1 MDRTFFNQT
10 NDHCVTR
17 LLQTSETRSIVV
29 TEDIYDHKG
38 VKLLARGT
46 AVTATLRER
55 LIARTLRKPLE
66 TSLQAEQGLRPH
78 QLTEIATRL
87 FADQPTIATLAG
99 PYRET
104 IADFLSRQKITG
116 PSQLL
121 MTAVAEKDPDSLLHA
136 VITATIAGSLASRLR
151 LTETVVGGAITAGL
165 LHDIGEFYVDPM
177 VLGNERD
184 LSFAQWKKVAV
195 HPRIGALLL
204 SELSDYPAFIA
215 RGVSE
220 HHERLDGSGY
230 PAGVSGGAMSEL
242 GQILMV
248 AEVLAAVL
256 PRRQNPQ
263 ASALLAMR
271 VVPGQFASQLVAT
284 LAGLFDER
292 ADTLP
297 PGMDLEELKTAAHD
311 IDTRLRAASIEAR
324 RLSSEN
330 GVSDADKLLAE
341 QARELCA
348 RLIASLH
355 STGVIPL
362 LDQGA
367 SDDIGDP
374 TIALE
379 LQVTT
384 TELKWRMRALARHIA
399 LSGNVGDRPNSA
411 LCPLLEKLYGS
422 ASLCSGGD
430 SDGNDAHRSANQR
443 AAA

>member
-1 MDRTFFNQT
+1 MDRSFFNQP
-10 NDHCVTR
+10 NDHCVNR
-17 LLQTSETRSIVV
+17 LVRTSESRSIVA
-29 TEDIYDHKG
+29 TEDIYDQKG
-38 VKLLARGT
+38 MKLLARGT
-46 AVTATLRER
+46 SISGALRER

-66 TSLQAEQGLRPH
+66 TSLQAEQGLNPR
-78 QLTEIATRL
+78 QLVDMATRL
-87 FADQPTIATLAG
+87 FAEQSTIATLAG
-99 PYRET
+99 PYQET
-104 IADFLSRQKITG
+104 IIDFLGRQKLGG

-121 MTAVAEKDPDSLLHA
+121 MTAVAERDPDSLFHA
-136 VITATIAGSLASRLR
+136 VVTATIAGSLALQLR

-184 LSFAQWKKVAV
+184 LSFDQWKKVAV

-204 SELSDYPAFIA
+204 TEFSDYPGFIA
-215 RGVSE
+215 RAVSE

-230 PAGVSGGAMSEL
+230 PAGTSGGAMSEL

-271 VVPGQFASQLVAT
+271 LVPGQFASQLVAI

-292 ADTLP
+292 ADSAP
-297 PGMDLEELKTAAHD
+297 PPMDLEELKSTAHD
-311 IDTRLRAASIEAR
+311 IDTRLRASSIEAR
-324 RLSSEN
+324 RLC
-330 GVSDADKLLAE
+330 ADRSLSNAQNLLAE
-341 QARELCA
+341 QAREVCA
-348 RLIASLH
+348 RLIGSLH

-362 LDQGA
+362 LDQGSA
-367 SDDIGDP
+367 TDIADP

-379 LQVTT
+379 LQLAT

-399 LSGNVGDRPNSA
+399 LAGNVGDRMNSA

-422 ASLCSGGD
+422 ASLCS
-430 SDGNDAHRSANQR
+430 SNDDECPNRAHRADDR